1 MTRDEGSKRV
11 IARTPC
17 GLQIKDTSEKYLVPT
32 NTTATSS
39 LSHSLA
45 PSLDII
51 EVTKDGKIICEAVKQ
66 PQPLFSICQNAKT
79 LIHSR
84 RSGKAYEIFVKRR
97 VASSQIG
104 FQYIGSEMRL
114 NEETNLFEKVNN
126 NRYDV
131 CIEVINF
138 QKHQSTKL
146 ANPNEKDSLMNM
158 ISILQYMLR
167 FQRHPNIA
175 NLVECMRDDTFM
187 YIVTEFG
194 GEDLYNVITMAE
206 PHRFSQYSERQ
217 RREMFIQIVN
227 GMEYLQTAGVYHRD
241 LTVENIVYNA
251 TTGLVKIVD
260 FGTAVI
266 LPRMK
271 LSQIND
277 ELESR
282 SLQSVN
288 PYTEKYPSTENDPD
302 PMIALDIE
310 NRDLCA
316 KLTSMSPEVIAKKPL
331 NGFAADMWSL
341 GVILFFILVGGPPW
355 RVALP
360 SDPHFQKFVVQDKLI
375 ATLSVTSLSDEAK
388 SLLRTMLT
396 SVNPANRLTIEALRA
411 QAWMTKDL

>member
-1 MTRDEGSKRV
+1 MPVTQQEQGQQEKQEQQQKTDCKLIHKVIRDVTDSKHQNILRVSDDNHLVADTVEPAVALFTQCSVNNFVIYSKRGGGAYKPEKCLV
-11 IARTPC
+11 T
-17 GLQIKDTSEKYLVPT
+17 TSPYGRVFVG
-32 NTTATSS
+32 NT
-39 LSHSLA
+39 L
-45 PSLDII
+45 
-51 EVTKDGKIICEAVKQ
+51 
-66 PQPLFSICQNAKT
+66 
-79 LIHSR
+79 
-84 RSGKAYEIFVKRR
+84 
-97 VASSQIG
+97 
-104 FQYIGSEMRL
+104 RL
-114 NEETNLFEKVNN
+114 NEETEKYEKVNTN
-126 NRYDV
+126 QPDIR
-131 CIEVINF
+131 IHVININ
-138 QKHQSTKL
+138 KYHSRRL
-146 ANPNEKDSLMNM
+146 ANPEEKDSIMNM

-194 GEDLYNVITMAE
+194 GEDLYNVITLAE

-227 GMEYLQTAGVYHRD
+227 GMEYLQTVGVYHRD

-360 SDPHFQKFVVQDKLI
+360 SDPHFQKFVVQDKMI